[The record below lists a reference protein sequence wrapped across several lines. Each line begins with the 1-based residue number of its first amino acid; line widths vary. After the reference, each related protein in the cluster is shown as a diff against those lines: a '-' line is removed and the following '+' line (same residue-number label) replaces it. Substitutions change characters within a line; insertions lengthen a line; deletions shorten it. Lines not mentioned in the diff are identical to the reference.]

1 VNSLPTGNFTG
12 NFAHLRLPGLIS
24 YQETAV
30 LQALLKQ
37 FPAQINRENILK
49 NREFKTKN
57 REISQALPDAG
68 SLRHFGKT

>member
-1 VNSLPTGNFTG
+1 
-12 NFAHLRLPGLIS
+12 
-24 YQETAV
+24 V

-57 REISQALPDAG
+57 REISQALRDAG
-68 SLRHFGKT
+68 SLRHFANKT

>member
-1 VNSLPTGNFTG
+1 
-12 NFAHLRLPGLIS
+12 
-24 YQETAV
+24 V

>member
-1 VNSLPTGNFTG
+1 
-12 NFAHLRLPGLIS
+12 
-24 YQETAV
+24 V

-68 SLRHFGKT
+68 SLRHFGVNRRPTWTLAKPL